1 MTDQAHEAQ
10 LVTVIE
16 LPVGIGGPCE
26 AVTVEE
32 GGSYQLKITGPL
44 NGAVVFVERFSDEVE
59 RAPWEPVKEYS
70 GSWSQMQHVNNQR
83 VEVTGTP
90 CSTLDM
96 VIPAGSL
103 VRLAIGTVGGIPGEF
118 KAALVGGL
126 DRSEFHLFQLNQI
139 LGGAQIQSSIFAHE
153 QAAALNGELVSA
165 ETPKSSGPAT
175 FQDGKGSRR
184 ESTEAGDADPLDDF
198 SR

>member
-10 LVTVIE
+10 LVTVID
-16 LPVGIGGPCE
+16 LPVGIGGHCE
-26 AVTVEE
+26 AVTVKE

-44 NGAVVFVERFSDEVE
+44 NGALVFVERFSDEVE

-83 VEVTGTP
+83 VEASGTP

-126 DRSEFHLFQLNQI
+126 DRSEFHPFQLNQNT
-139 LGGAQIQSSIFAHE
+139 GQTQIQSSIFTHE
-153 QAAALNGELVSA
+153 QVAALNGEPGSA

-175 FQDGKGSRR
+175 FQDGECSHMEPAG
-184 ESTEAGDADPLDDF
+184 AGDADPLDAF
-198 SR
+198 K